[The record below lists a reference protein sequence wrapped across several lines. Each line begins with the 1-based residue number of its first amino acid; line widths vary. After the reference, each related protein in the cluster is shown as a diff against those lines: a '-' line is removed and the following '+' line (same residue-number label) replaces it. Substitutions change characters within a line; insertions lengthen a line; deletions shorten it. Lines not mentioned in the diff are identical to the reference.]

1 MGKHFTNSSNS
12 KRKQYKKTHLD
23 ETISRKG
30 TSSNRFKEEPK
41 YKKRKKHR
49 LMINILVVI
58 CSILNIYSLY
68 QIYLWYK
75 DSEDVQTYT
84 EDINNSVEISE
95 INDDKN
101 VTIVKSDEDKSNPYW
116 DYIKMNLIDV
126 DFSKLEN
133 TNKDIVGWIQVN
145 GTNINYPFVQTKDND
160 YYLNHSFNKD
170 YNQAGW
176 VFLDYRNNVN
186 SFDKNTIIYAHSR
199 LDKTMF
205 GSLKNLLKSNWY
217 KNKNNHIIK
226 LSTKNQNTLW
236 QVFSVYHVPTTSDY
250 LKINFKGNNEFVSFA
265 KMLQNRSV
273 YKFNTTVNSN
283 DKILTLSTCYKNN
296 QKMVMHAKLI
306 KYSNK

>member
-1 MGKHFTNSSNS
+1 MVDICPFKAQERMNDVCKNNYFSPRT
-12 KRKQYKKTHLD
+12 KQ
-23 ETISRKG
+23 S
-30 TSSNRFKEEPK
+30 
-41 YKKRKKHR
+41 
-49 LMINILVVI
+49 
-58 CSILNIYSLY
+58 
-68 QIYLWYK
+68 
-75 DSEDVQTYT
+75 YT
-84 EDINNSVEISE
+84 
-95 INDDKN
+95 K
-101 VTIVKSDEDKSNPYW
+101 
-116 DYIKMNLIDV
+116 L
-126 DFSKLEN
+126 SKLEN

-217 KNKNNHIIK
+217 ENKNNHIIK

-250 LKINFKGNNEFVSFA
+250 LKIN
-265 KMLQNRSV
+265 
-273 YKFNTTVNSN
+273 
-283 DKILTLSTCYKNN
+283 
-296 QKMVMHAKLI
+296 LI
-306 KYSNK
+306 RA